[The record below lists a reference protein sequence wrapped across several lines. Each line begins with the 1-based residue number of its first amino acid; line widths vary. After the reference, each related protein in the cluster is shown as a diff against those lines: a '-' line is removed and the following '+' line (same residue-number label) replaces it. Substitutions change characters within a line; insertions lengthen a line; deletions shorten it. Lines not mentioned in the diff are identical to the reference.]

1 MDVRLGAG
9 KRRRRVLLHGW
20 QLLPVGIVGY
30 RSAEVTF
37 GGVDTAD
44 LLSSTM
50 RAKHLP
56 GLSFIG
62 DVADVTGHL
71 GGNNFQWAW
80 SFGFVASDAP

>member
-1 MDVRLGAG
+1 M
-9 KRRRRVLLHGW
+9 
-20 QLLPVGIVGY
+20 GY

-80 SFGFVASDAP
+80 SFGFVAGQYAGTAPHQGMLAREKLM